1 MSSNENANGASGGES
16 RKGLSKEA
24 WVAISTITAALIT
37 GIVTLI
43 INLAPHKPAA
53 SSVATATPTA
63 TASSSPAQVSAGV
76 TADSIA
82 GKWLGT
88 ATDENGVT
96 FEVRLEVRKGCGVNQ
111 RCGSMSV
118 SHTPCYGEI
127 FLERIHDPTFEFRV
141 DNFYGESDREKCQAG
156 PGEEFQLRPDG
167 KLDYR
172 ATYEPTATAVMEQTK
187 D

>member
-1 MSSNENANGASGGES
+1 MSDKENPSNPSDGEG

-24 WVAISTITAALIT
+24 WVALSTIAAALIG

-43 INLAPHKPAA
+43 IGLSPKPAA
-53 SSVATATPTA
+53 TPAATQVATA
-63 TASSSPAQVSAGV
+63 SVVSSPTQASAGV
-76 TADSIA
+76 MADSIA
-82 GKWLGT
+82 GKWFGT

-96 FEVRLEVRKGCGVNQ
+96 FEVRLEVWKGCGINQ
-111 RCGSMSV
+111 KCGSMKV
-118 SHTPCYGEI
+118 SNTPCQGEI
-127 FLERIHDPTFEFRV
+127 FLERAHDPIFEFRV

-156 PGEEFQLRPDG
+156 AGEEFQLRPDG

-172 ATYEPTATAVMEQTK
+172 ATYPPTAEGTLERLK

>member
-1 MSSNENANGASGGES
+1 MSDNENPSNANSAET

-37 GIVTLI
+37 GIVTLVI
-43 INLAPHKPAA
+43 HLAPQKPAA
-53 SSVATATPTA
+53 TSAVMANPTA
-63 TASSSPAQVSAGV
+63 SAASSPAQVPASV
-76 TADSIA
+76 TADPIA

-96 FEVRLEVRKGCGVNQ
+96 FEVRLEVRKGCGINQ

-141 DNFYGESDREKCQAG
+141 DNFYGQSDREKCQAG